1 MTPRRGATAC
11 GLALALLLASAAG
24 AEVRQMEA
32 VGAVPLA
39 PDARHT
45 SPLREIAVRM
55 ALNEAV
61 RRVALDLVPEMEPE
75 EAAEFLPEVLGD
87 EPFDY
92 TTRFRIIEDRGER
105 PALFVEDPEVEF
117 EYVVLVEAHI
127 DADRVEKRLVDAGL
141 LVAGSAGAPHRD
153 LRLVVEDLDSFAAY
167 AALRETLIE
176 RVGVKSALP
185 VEMERGR
192 AVLVVN
198 TAGDPWQLLEELLMA
213 APPELVITLV
223 DAQEDALTLRIALEA
238 LPAGAGNDAPRARPG
253 GVAPRD

>member
-1 MTPRRGATAC
+1 MTPRGGATAC
-11 GLALALLLASAAG
+11 GLALALLLAAAAG

-39 PDARHT
+39 PKARHA
-45 SPLREIAVRM
+45 SPPRDVAVRM

-61 RRVALDLVPEMEPE
+61 RRVALDLVPDMEPE

-87 EPFDY
+87 EPLDY

-105 PALFVEDPEVEF
+105 PALFVDDPEVGF
-117 EYVVLVEAHI
+117 EYVVVVEAHI

-141 LVAGSAGAPHRD
+141 LVAGIEDAPHRD
-153 LRLVVEDLDSFAAY
+153 LRLVVEDLGSFAAY
-167 AALRETLIE
+167 AVLRETLVE
-176 RVGVKSALP
+176 GVGVKSALP

-198 TAGDPWQLLEELLMA
+198 AVGGPRQLLEDLLRA
-213 APPELVITLV
+213 APPELLV
-223 DAQEDALTLRIALEA
+223 TPIGAREDELTVRIALEG
-238 LPAGAGNDAPRARPG
+238 LPAGAGPDAPRAGAGAR
-253 GVAPRD
+253 APRD

>member
-1 MTPRRGATAC
+1 VTPRRGATAC

-32 VGAVPLA
+32 VGAVPLD
-39 PDARHT
+39 PDARHA
-45 SPLREIAVRM
+45 SPLRDIAVRM

-61 RRVALDLVPEMEPE
+61 RRVALDLVPGMEPE
-75 EAAEFLPEVLGD
+75 EAAEFLPEALGD

-117 EYVVLVEAHI
+117 EYVVVVEAHI

-141 LVAGSAGAPHRD
+141 LVAGSDGPPHRD
-153 LRLVVEDLDSFAAY
+153 LRLVVEDLGSFAAY

-176 RVGVKSALP
+176 RVGVRSALP

-198 TAGDPWQLLEELLMA
+198 TAADPWQLLEELLLA
-213 APPELVITLV
+213 APPELLITPV
-223 DAQEDALTLRIALEA
+223 DAREDALTLRIALEA
-238 LPAGAGNDAPRARPG
+238 LPAGAGTDAPRARPG
-253 GVAPRD
+253 GAAPGN

>member
-1 MTPRRGATAC
+1 VTPRRTATAC

-24 AEVRQMEA
+24 AEIRQMEA
-32 VGAVPLA
+32 VGALPLA
-39 PDARHT
+39 PDVRHT
-45 SPLREIAVRM
+45 SPLRDIAVRM

-61 RRVALDLVPEMEPE
+61 RRVALDLVPGLDPE

-105 PALFVEDPEVEF
+105 PALFVEDPEVDF
-117 EYVVLVEAHI
+117 EYVVVVEAHI
-127 DADRVEKRLVDAGL
+127 DADRVEKRLADAGL
-141 LVAGSAGAPHRD
+141 LMARSAGAPHRN
-153 LRLVVEDLDSFAAY
+153 LRLVVEDLESFAAY

-176 RVGVKSALP
+176 RVGVRSAVP

-198 TAGDPWQLLEELLMA
+198 TSGGPWQLLEELLLA
-213 APPELVITLV
+213 APPELLITPV
-223 DAQEDALTLRIALEA
+223 DTREDALTLRIGLEE
-238 LPAGAGNDAPRARPG
+238 LPRGAATDGLRARPG
-253 GVAPRD
+253 GAAPGD

>member
-1 MTPRRGATAC
+1 VTPRRGAIAC
-11 GLALALLLASAAG
+11 GLALALLLAPAAG

-39 PDARHT
+39 PDTRHA

-61 RRVALDLVPEMEPE
+61 RRVALDLVPAMAPE

-105 PALFVEDPEVEF
+105 PALFVKDPDVEF
-117 EYVVLVEAHI
+117 EYVVVVEAHI

-141 LVAGSAGAPHRD
+141 LVAGSDSAPHRD
-153 LRLVVEDLDSFAAY
+153 LRLVLEDLDSFAAY
-167 AALRETLIE
+167 AVLRETLVE
-176 RVGVKSALP
+176 RVGVKSAIP
-185 VEMERGR
+185 AEMERGR

-198 TAGDPWQLLEELLMA
+198 TAGDPWQLLEELLLA

-223 DAQEDALTLRIALEA
+223 DVREDALTLRISLKA
-238 LPAGAGNDAPRARPG
+238 LPAGAGTDPSRARPG
-253 GVAPRD
+253 GLAPSN